1 MIMVRFV
8 AGSDGI
14 IIFLFNEMNNND
26 FSMILKGQLITS
38 TV

>member
-1 MIMVRFV
+1 MIMVRFA

-26 FSMILKGQLITS
+26 FSMILKDQLITS